1 MAITYTRQLLSLK
14 TKNSNDLQNA
24 IVEVNWEKTGT
35 NEDGLAGTVSGETVF
50 DVDKIDLDN
59 FTALD
64 DLTEEMV
71 LGWIENNSAYET
83 MVNNLIEKE
92 IADQINPVT
101 VISNSGFP
109 WLN

>member
-35 NEDGLAGTVSGETVF
+35 NEDGLAGTVSGKTVF
-50 DVDKIDLDN
+50 DMSTINHDN

-92 IADQINPVT
+92 IADQINPET
-101 VISNSGFP
+101 AISNSEFP

>member
-59 FTALD
+59 FTTFE
-64 DLTEEMV
+64 DLTEEMI
-71 LGWIENNSAYET
+71 LGWIQNDSLYET
-83 MVNNLIEKE
+83 MTNRLIEEK
-92 IADQINPVT
+92 IKDQINPVT